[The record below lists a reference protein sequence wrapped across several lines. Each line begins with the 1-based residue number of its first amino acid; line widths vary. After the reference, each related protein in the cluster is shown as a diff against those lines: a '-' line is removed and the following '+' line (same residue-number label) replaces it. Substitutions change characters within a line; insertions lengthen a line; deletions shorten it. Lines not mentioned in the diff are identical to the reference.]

1 MIGCI
6 GHAAT
11 SGKRRRR
18 EGSIS
23 MVLAAVLAGGLP
35 ALDAEAG
42 DDRDRP
48 GRGRGRDP
56 IYHLKST
63 PENTNLGGFIIDA
76 PPVLTI
82 ESGDRVFVDVISQS
96 GVTNATYSPVEY
108 FGAFGVSPEEVL
120 PDAMDFWNSLP
131 TRTRYGPH
139 ILTGP
144 IYVEGAEPGDT
155 IEIEYLKMGQR
166 VRYGLNNTSPTGGV
180 LSTTYPG
187 YRVGDAPLDIAPV
200 PPGAPAGV
208 FPDVRNHL
216 YRTAKVRGEEVALFS
231 DEIQVP
237 LRPFFG
243 VVGVA
248 PPTGQFIG
256 NTEDSPPFETGVQ
269 SSTQPWNFG
278 GNMDNH
284 LLREGTKLYLPVF
297 QSGGQI
303 YFGDSHSVQ
312 GDGEV
317 SGTAIEHSLNG
328 IVKITLHKNTG
339 QEWPWAEN
347 DDVYII
353 MGFHWD
359 LDRAMRNATIE
370 TIKFLTEE
378 KGLTEAK
385 AFSLASIGIDFVNSE
400 VVDRTQ
406 VVSAL
411 IPKKYFVKKPYDK
424 KSYEK
429 KSYDKKK

>member
-1 MIGCI
+1 MMIGCMDQ
-6 GHAAT
+6 GTRRT
-11 SGKRRRR
+11 SRRRWR
-18 EGSIS
+18 LRGSLPA
-23 MVLAAVLAGGLP
+23 VLTAALAASVP

-42 DDRDRP
+42 DDRGRG

-56 IYHLKST
+56 IHHLKST

-82 ESGDRVFVDVISQS
+82 ESGETVLVDVISQS

-108 FGAFGVSPEEVL
+108 FGAFGVSPGEVL

-131 TRTRYGPH
+131 TKTRYGPH

-144 IYVEGAEPGDT
+144 IYVDGAEPGDT
-155 IEIEYLKMGQR
+155 IEIEFLKIGQR
-166 VRYGLNNTSPTGGV
+166 VRYGLNNTAPQGGV

-187 YRVGDAPLDIAPV
+187 FRDGDVALDIPPV
-200 PPGAPAGV
+200 PAGAPAGV
-208 FPDVRNHL
+208 FPDVRQHL
-216 YRTAKVRGEEVALFS
+216 YRTAKVRGQEVALFS
-231 DEIQVP
+231 EEIQVP

-256 NTEDSPPFETGVQ
+256 NTEDSPPFEAGVQ

-284 LLREGTKLYLPVF
+284 LLREGAKLYLPVF
-297 QSGGQI
+297 QSGAQI

-328 IVKITLHKNTG
+328 IVKITLHKDTA
-339 QEWPWAEN
+339 QEWPYAEN

-353 MGFHWD
+353 MGFDWD

-370 TIKFLTEE
+370 TIEFLTKE

-411 IPKKYFVKKPYDK
+411 IPKKYFLKQTPA
-424 KSYEK
+424 SY
-429 KSYDKKK
+429 SGKKK